1 MDHIQCQDAAIA
13 VLQSALSYD
22 RAHHAYIF
30 HGPAGVGKCTTALAF
45 TKVLLCHEAQRDL
58 AGRIS
63 ACDTCESCRL
73 WHGIADAADATRSAH
88 PDLHLIRKELAG
100 ESGIKVLRDRK
111 QTNIPVDL
119 LREQMIG
126 GTTGDDRYHAPIVG
140 KTPALRHNKVFIIDE
155 AELLDAPGQ
164 NALLKTLEEPPAGT
178 YIMLVTASEDQLLPT
193 IRSRC
198 QRVTFGPLSEEV
210 IAHWLDESAKVPAG
224 TQRDWVVHFAG
235 GSLGR
240 AQLAVQYDLFDWAQ
254 AVVPALSGMASRQ
267 FDAALGSDI
276 ASRIDEFAQQWVKAH
291 PNASK
296 DAANRRGAELM
307 WVLITQHARAELAR
321 AAGQHATLAAAQLE
335 QRLKPWLAVIDAV
348 HEAQAMLRS
357 HLNMG
362 MVCDHLCLAM
372 NQAMAGR
379 ERVNA

>member
-1 MDHIQCQDAAIA
+1 
-13 VLQSALSYD
+13 
-22 RAHHAYIF
+22 
-30 HGPAGVGKCTTALAF
+30 
-45 TKVLLCHEAQRDL
+45 
-58 AGRIS
+58 
-63 ACDTCESCRL
+63 
-73 WHGIADAADATRSAH
+73 
-88 PDLHLIRKELAG
+88 
-100 ESGIKVLRDRK
+100 
-111 QTNIPVDL
+111 
-119 LREQMIG
+119 
-126 GTTGDDRYHAPIVG
+126 
-140 KTPALRHNKVFIIDE
+140 
-155 AELLDAPGQ
+155 
-164 NALLKTLEEPPAGT
+164 
-178 YIMLVTASEDQLLPT
+178 
-193 IRSRC
+193 
-198 QRVTFGPLSEEV
+198 
-210 IAHWLDESAKVPAG
+210 
-224 TQRDWVVHFAG
+224 
-235 GSLGR
+235 LGR